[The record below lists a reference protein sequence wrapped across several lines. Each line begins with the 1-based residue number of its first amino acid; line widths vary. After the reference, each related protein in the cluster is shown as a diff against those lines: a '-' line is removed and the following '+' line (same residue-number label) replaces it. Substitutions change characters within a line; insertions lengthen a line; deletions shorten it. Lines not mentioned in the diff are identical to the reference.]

1 MENRII
7 RHRLALCA
15 VSLICLFSASAGAS
29 VVWDLNPSDQNAPT
43 GSTSEVYTSQGYS
56 ITAYGFDNNNGTGTP
71 HELFFKSESPVNGA
85 SEVGLGLTNTV
96 GNELQVSSNGTPFHF
111 IQFDLTSI
119 LAAGLTDGRLSVGS
133 IQSGE
138 AFNIYGSNA
147 LGTLGTQL
155 GGDFGSSFDNQF
167 VALPDF
173 GVYKYYSVVAAA
185 VDVLPVAVSAEAP
198 VIPEMSALLPI
209 IALVLAVVATNGLRR
224 RRDARAA

>member
-1 MENRII
+1 MEKQII

-15 VSLICLFSASAGAS
+15 VSLACLFTASAGAS
-29 VVWDLNPSDQNAPT
+29 VVWDLNPNNQNGPT
-43 GSTSEVYTSQGYS
+43 NSTSEVYTSQGYS
-56 ITAYGFDNNNGTGTP
+56 ITAYGFDNNSGTGTP

-85 SEVGLGLTNTV
+85 TEIGLGLTNTL
-96 GNELQVSSNGTPFHF
+96 GNELQVSGNGTPFHF

-133 IQSGE
+133 IQAGE
-138 AFNIYGSNA
+138 AFNIYGSNG

-167 VALPDF
+167 VDLPDF

-185 VDVLPVAVSAEAP
+185 MDVIPVAVAADVP
-198 VIPEMSALLPI
+198 VIPEMNALLPI
-209 IALVLAVVATNGLRR
+209 VGLIVAVVATNGLRR
-224 RRDARAA
+224 RRAAGAA